1 MILLILQRNVSS
13 TQKLLKTYFHFILSL
28 AFLDHILAKIDCF
41 YGLWEEGNV
50 KPLDTVVNKTEMLE
64 ATEYKEDLVNI
75 LQIVVI
81 QDQSFKAGQW
91 FEELLLQ
98 GLEMIE
104 AETQLTEI

>member
-1 MILLILQRNVSS
+1 MSS
-13 TQKLLKTYFHFILSL
+13 TQKLLKTYFYFVLSL
-28 AFLDHILAKIDCF
+28 TFLNHILAEIDCF
-41 YGLWEEGNV
+41 HSLWKEGNV

-64 ATEYKEDLVNI
+64 AAECKEDLVNI